1 MSSNSI
7 KPIPEVNYHSN
18 GSDYDDGFEDDKNED
33 FGQNDTFG
41 NQMDQMENE
50 LKQKQS
56 AQLAMANVHRPQSK
70 YQRDRIGSAKMQQ
83 QQEEEENFDLDK
95 LMKRINNHLQH
106 KNISKSDFAENT
118 NIFVSQDELKD
129 LFKNIH
135 FDLSSSEIKF
145 LFENEN
151 NNKNDGYIYLD
162 EFLNKYN
169 FAFIHH
175 SSKII
180 NDSHE
185 TNSYISSQKSQA
197 TSKRPATAYPGTAQ
211 EMNFEFASFKNEILN
226 IVEKDK
232 TKKTKGKLPPITKQT
247 KHPQSAMPY
256 KRAKS
261 KPQITNKETSENKS
275 LNQTSSTNQAA
286 MEQSESNYNAT
297 NKQGSKSSQKHVN
310 KISKK
315 QTQKPAVNYLRL
327 TLQKQ
332 MLEED
337 MMRLAIEKRDKE
349 FQRECVRKMVL
360 ANEYAE
366 KLKKPVS
373 YSAYAEE
380 GDNVIVCR
388 VWNKEEKNYKDIN
401 LKQFMFEF
409 KKLEKKMRESEE
421 RKKYSNKAEDEIQL
435 QQEQGSEFFK
445 MNRKD
450 KHKVIKQILKE
461 SLELKILLKKQLKA
475 LRDKGII
482 DSSIINQ
489 NLRLTNLDDDSIL

>member
-1 MSSNSI
+1 MSSDSI
-7 KPIPEVNYHSN
+7 KPIPEVNYNSN

-56 AQLAMANVHRPQSK
+56 AQLAMANVQRPQSK
-70 YQRDRIGSAKMQQ
+70 YQRDRIASAKMQHQ
-83 QQEEEENFDLDK
+83 QQDDNVDLDK
-95 LMKRINNHLQH
+95 LMKRINNHLQN

-118 NIFVSQDELKD
+118 NIFVSQDELKE

-151 NNKNDGYIYLD
+151 NNKNDGYVYLE
-162 EFLNKYN
+162 EFLNKYD
-169 FAFIHH
+169 FDFVHQ
-175 SSKII
+175 SSKIM
-180 NDSHE
+180 NENSYE
-185 TNSYISSQKSQA
+185 THSYISSQKSQ
-197 TSKRPATAYPGTAQ
+197 TNSKRPATAYPGTAQ
-211 EMNFEFASFKNEILN
+211 EMNFEFASFKNDILN

-232 TKKTKGKLPPITKQT
+232 TKKTKSKLPPITKQI

-261 KPQITNKETSENKS
+261 KPQVSHKDTYDNKS

-286 MEQSESNYNAT
+286 MEQSESNYNN
-297 NKQGSKSSQKHVN
+297 NKQISKSSQKHGNN
-310 KISKK
+310 KPTRK
-315 QTQKPAVNYLRL
+315 QTAKPVVNYLRM

-332 MLEED
+332 MLEND
-337 MMRLAIEKRDKE
+337 MLHLAIEKMDKE
-349 FQRECVRKMVL
+349 FQRECVRKMVR
-360 ANEYAE
+360 ANEFAE

-373 YSAYAEE
+373 FSAYAEE
-380 GDNVIVCR
+380 GDNIIVCR
-388 VWNKEEKNYKDIN
+388 VWDKLKKNYKDIT
-401 LKQFMFEF
+401 LKQF
-409 KKLEKKMRESEE
+409 KSQYKRLDKKMKLNEE
-421 RKKYSNKAEDEIQL
+421 RQRYNSYKNGQEITP
-435 QQEQGSEFFK
+435 ESVGNEFFR

-450 KHKVIKQILKE
+450 KHTVIKQILKE

-482 DSSIINQ
+482 DPSIINQ